1 MTRDHFL
8 RFVKAV
14 AGDKHSSR
22 EIEQV
27 YRNLVSLKAMTYATF
42 SKTFVH
48 GAIEEQWL
56 ESGVKSL
63 KDYMLRRG
71 LDVSG
76 AFQRFIQ
83 LLGEPKLTKY
93 QWRDLMKREGLPFN
107 YA

>member
-14 AGDKHSSR
+14 GGDKHSSR

-27 YRNLVSLKAMTYATF
+27 YRNLVSLKAMTYASF
-42 SKTFVH
+42 SKCFLHSPV
-48 GAIEEQWL
+48 EEQWL
-56 ESGVKSL
+56 QTGAKAL

-76 AFQRFIQ
+76 AFQR
-83 LLGEPKLTKY
+83 LV
-93 QWRDLMKREGLPFN
+93 
-107 YA
+107 